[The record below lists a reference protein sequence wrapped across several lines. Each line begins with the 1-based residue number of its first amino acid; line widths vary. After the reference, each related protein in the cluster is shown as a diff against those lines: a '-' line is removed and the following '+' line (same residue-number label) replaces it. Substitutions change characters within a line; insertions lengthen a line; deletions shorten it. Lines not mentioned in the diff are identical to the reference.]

1 MINETKNKLANN
13 ELTLGVG
20 IVQSRVVEV
29 YGSDWVALKVSGTGS
44 EGRVAIAF
52 SSF

>member
-29 YGSDWVALKVSGTGS
+29 VPLMKTAGFDWLFLDLELSL
-44 EGRVAIAF
+44 IHI
-52 SSF
+52 